1 MRQLN
6 KLASSLQTQAKN
18 VNPELKRTLDKFVC
32 RALIQGTELLH
43 TMRDLKRTKIAEE
56 VTRQQ
61 QSQTNQQLKSG
72 GVFTVEHACKNVRQ
86 KEDDT
91 LEKARKVVERADA
104 QIKNM
109 YRKCF
114 GEAAKIACGYR
125 LGGRLEPLYIIDQEG
140 NGRSLRRG

>member
-1 MRQLN
+1 
-6 KLASSLQTQAKN
+6 
-18 VNPELKRTLDKFVC
+18 
-32 RALIQGTELLH
+32 
-43 TMRDLKRTKIAEE
+43 MRDLKRTKIAEE

-72 GVFTVEHACKNVRQ
+72 GVLTVEHAHKIVRQ

-91 LEKARKVVERADA
+91 LEKARKVVERTDA

-114 GEAAKIACGYR
+114 GEAAKIARGYR
-125 LGGRLEPLYIIDQEG
+125 LGRQLEPLYIIDQEG
-140 NGRSLRRG
+140 NCWPK